1 MEAVRRLLVSLALVP
16 LLAVACGGDDVTT
29 PTGPSGASARA
40 AGEFLT
46 RITEY
51 HLTGRFARSYAELHP
66 GHRELL
72 SERQFVACGKRVPRD
87 PGVRY
92 VEVLDV
98 YDVPIDVEAIPERKA
113 KAVIIQIREGS
124 KSGTPLDTYTSHAV
138 QAGDGWRWILAKD
151 FLASIEEGACPD
163 GSRLPAE

>member
-1 MEAVRRLLVSLALVP
+1 MEAVRRVVLTLALVP
-16 LLAVACGGDDVTT
+16 FLAVACGGGDVPT
-29 PTGPSGASARA
+29 PTGPSGPSARA

-51 HLTGRFARSYAELHP
+51 HLTGEFARSYRELHP
-66 GHRELL
+66 GHQELL

-92 VEVLDV
+92 VEVLDA
-98 YDVPIDVEAIPERKA
+98 YDVPLDVDAVPERKA

-124 KSGTPLDTYTSHAV
+124 KSGTPIDTYTSHAV
-138 QAGDGWRWILAKD
+138 PQGGGWRWILAKD
-151 FLASIEEGACPD
+151 FLGSIEEGRCPD
-163 GSRLPAE
+163 GSRLPAS